1 MERLPQDY
9 CVFAVPTIVVSFPCT
24 NHSGQFNFARAL
36 QRLELAS
43 TRGELESAGK
53 FEKILLRN
61 TPAVKAMEEMTCNNR
76 RVDSNALKI
85 LGVGKC
91 CYAVYRD

>member
-1 MERLPQDY
+1 MEKLPQDY
-9 CVFAVPTIVVSFPCT
+9 LCVSCT
-24 NHSGQFNFARAL
+24 NHRGQFNFARAL

-43 TRGELESAGK
+43 TRGELENAVK
-53 FEKILLRN
+53 FEEILLRN
-61 TPAVKAMEEMTCNNR
+61 TPAVKAMEEVTCNNR